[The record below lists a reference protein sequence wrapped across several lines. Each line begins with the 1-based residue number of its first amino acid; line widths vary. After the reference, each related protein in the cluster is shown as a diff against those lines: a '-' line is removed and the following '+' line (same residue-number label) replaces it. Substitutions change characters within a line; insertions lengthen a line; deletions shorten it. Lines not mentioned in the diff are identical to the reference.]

1 MKPSASGRRPER
13 RYAAKLLFQFR
24 VAVGRV
30 SGVRRFCEE
39 RILSLTARTARRA
52 LASAKRLGKAAEYHY
67 ENSDGN
73 PVFFEFIGVMDLLH
87 LGLECQE
94 VEVWYEIKERIAP
107 MERRNRFIPPE
118 TELSAIRND
127 DAR

>member
-1 MKPSASGRRPER
+1 MKPSVSDRRPER
-13 RYAAKLLFQFR
+13 RYAAKLLFQWR
-24 VAVGRV
+24 VAGS
-30 SGVRRFCEE
+30 SGVRRLCEE

-52 LASAKRLGKAAEYHY
+52 LASAKRLGKAAEDHY

-73 PVFFEFIGVMDLLH
+73 PVYFEFIGVMDLLH
-87 LGLECQE
+87 LGLECDE
-94 VEVWYEIKERIAP
+94 DEVWYEIKDRIAP
-107 MERRNRFIPPE
+107 MERRNRFIPPV